1 MNDRVWSRRKL
12 FTPQGLGTSVGG
24 LLGAV
29 WTEPVVEEPDPG
41 LLNRNLCLSR
51 TAMACEYSIYL
62 PPSEKKAL
70 AAGEAALDVIDQ
82 MENLLSVYRGDSEMS
97 RVNRQAADTPV
108 RTDGRLYQLL
118 KRAAELYRQTDGAFD
133 VATHALIDAW
143 GFFRGPRHMPSERE
157 LAEAL
162 SRSGM
167 DKIKL
172 KDRDQTVRYKQPGL
186 GINLGSIG
194 KGYAIDKAI
203 AHIEREFG
211 VERALFVGGRS
222 SVYGLGSP
230 LGHDRGWLIGIQNPD
245 NIDER
250 LATVRLKD
258 RAMGTSACDKQ
269 FFEAAGKRFGHVLD
283 PRSGWPADALAGVSV
298 LARDAAT
305 ADGLATALFVMGL
318 DKARDFCHN
327 HPDIAALLV
336 LKSGADGCASER
348 PRVVTFNLPRSDVN
362 FDPG

>member
-1 MNDRVWSRRKL
+1 
-12 FTPQGLGTSVGG
+12 
-24 LLGAV
+24 
-29 WTEPVVEEPDPG
+29 VEEPPPD

-62 PPSEKKAL
+62 PPSEKQAL
-70 AAGEAALDVIDQ
+70 AAGEAALDVIDR
-82 MENLLSVYRGDSEMS
+82 MEDLLSVYRGDSEMS
-97 RVNRQAADTPV
+97 RVNRQASDEPV
-108 RTDGRLYQLL
+108 RTDGRLYDLL
-118 KRAAELYRQTDGAFD
+118 KLAADLYDKTDGAFD

-143 GFFRGPRHMPSERE
+143 GFFRGPRRMPSERE
-157 LAEAL
+157 LKEAL
-162 SRSGM
+162 DRSGM
-167 DKIKL
+167 DKVEM
-172 KDRDQTVRYKQPGL
+172 KDGDQTVRYHQPGL

-194 KGYAIDKAI
+194 KGFAIDKAI
-203 AHIEREFG
+203 THIEREFA

-222 SVYGLGSP
+222 SVYALGSP
-230 LGHDRGWLIGIQNPD
+230 VGDERGWLVGIQNPYH
-245 NIDER
+245 IEQR

-258 RAMGTSACDKQ
+258 RALGTSASDKQ
-269 FFEAAGKRFGHVLD
+269 FFETAGRRFGHLLD
-283 PRSGWPADALAGVSV
+283 PRSGRPADELAGVSV
-298 LARDAAT
+298 LARNAAT